1 MDFPIRLK
9 GNSKRTSGDS
19 LCQLHTCIHTHF
31 IVTSPKGLF
40 SYMGYIA
47 EEVNVILKKSRLI
60 PTCSTFLLFT
70 FGYQYN

>member
-19 LCQLHTCIHTHF
+19 LCQLHTCIHTYF

-47 EEVNVILKKSRLI
+47 EEVNVIKKIETNSN
-60 PTCSTFLLFT
+60 LLNVFT
-70 FGYQYN
+70 FHIWLPI